1 MLTKNARSCT
11 PVAVLS
17 ISNDQLLAIGST
29 ISIILLRGKRVKEKS
44 EVMITNAL
52 DIMLRTTRVET
63 RRQALSTAI
72 TKIQVVVVINVM
84 YLGTPDTYYDLIGQ
98 VTSSFTLRQ

>member
-1 MLTKNARSCT
+1 M
-11 PVAVLS
+11 AVLS

-44 EVMITNAL
+44 DEVVITNAL

-72 TKIQVVVVINVM
+72 TKIQVVVVI
-84 YLGTPDTYYDLIGQ
+84 TPDTYYNLIGQ
-98 VTSSFTLRQ
+98 VTSSFTLCQ

>member
-1 MLTKNARSCT
+1 M
-11 PVAVLS
+11 AVLS
-17 ISNDQLLAIGST
+17 ISNAQLLAIGST

-44 EVMITNAL
+44 DVVVITNAL

-72 TKIQVVVVINVM
+72 TKIQVVVVIIVM
-84 YLGTPDTYYDLIGQ
+84 YLGTPDTYYNLIGQ
-98 VTSSFTLRQ
+98 VTSSFTLCQ

>member
-44 EVMITNAL
+44 DEVMITNAL

-72 TKIQVVVVINVM
+72 TKIQVVINVM

-98 VTSSFTLRQ
+98 VTSSFTLCQ